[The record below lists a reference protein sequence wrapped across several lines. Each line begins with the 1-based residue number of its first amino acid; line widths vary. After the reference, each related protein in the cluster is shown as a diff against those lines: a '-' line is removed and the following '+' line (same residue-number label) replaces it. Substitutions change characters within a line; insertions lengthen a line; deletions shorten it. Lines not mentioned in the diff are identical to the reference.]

1 MNSMAS
7 PVVQWQVIT
16 KDPTKHASFYADVF
30 GWKIRTDNSLGY
42 RMVESGNG
50 RGIDGGFWPAPPEA
64 NAFVQLFVEVD
75 DIGET
80 VKRVKEAGGDVL
92 IPAQMLPDGDQM
104 AILRDPMGMSF
115 GVVVP
120 SKR

>member
-1 MNSMAS
+1 MAS

-16 KDPTKHASFYADVF
+16 KDPAKHSGFYADVF

-92 IPAQMLPDGDQM
+92 IPAQMLPGGDQM